1 MLPFRLSQYELKYAL
16 IPKIGMNFRIII
28 PKITLNFGIRDF
40 FVIFAVEYSYIN
52 SIFFILRIGNK
63 IIMII

>member
-1 MLPFRLSQYELKYAL
+1 M
-16 IPKIGMNFRIII
+16 GMNFRIII